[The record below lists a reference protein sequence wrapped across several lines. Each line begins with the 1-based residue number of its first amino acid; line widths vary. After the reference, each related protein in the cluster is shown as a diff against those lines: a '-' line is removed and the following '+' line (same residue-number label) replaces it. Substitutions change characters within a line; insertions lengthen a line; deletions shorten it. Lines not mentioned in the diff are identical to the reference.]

1 VKREI
6 ITTADGSMSI
16 RIPEMDENY
25 HSSHGALQEAKHVFI
40 EHGLRAILEKKNIRI
55 FEMGFGT
62 GLNALLSAQEA
73 IHLKKHIHYT
83 GIEAFPVSVDMALSM
98 NYEKFVAADV
108 EAVFPALH
116 LTEWGIAQHISP
128 FFTLEKIQQKIEDYL
143 PKAASIDLV
152 YFDAFGPSAQADMWN
167 VNVLEKMVDLLVPGG
182 LFVTYCAKGQLK
194 RDLKS
199 LGFTVESLPGPPGKR
214 EMTRAWKDK

>member
-1 VKREI
+1 
-6 ITTADGSMSI
+6 MSI
-16 RIPEMDENY
+16 RLPELDENY

-40 EHGLRAILEKKNIRI
+40 EHGLRAIPKKNTIRI

-73 IHLKKHIHYT
+73 IHLKKHIHYI
-83 GIEAFPVSVDMALSM
+83 GIEAFPVPTEMALSM
-98 NYEKFVAADV
+98 NYEKFVSADI
-108 EAVFPALH
+108 EAVFSALH
-116 LTEWGIAQHISP
+116 LTEWESRQHISP
-128 FFTLEKIQQKIEDYL
+128 FFTIEKIQQKIEDYS
-143 PKAASIDLV
+143 PKLTSVDLV
-152 YFDAFGPSAQADMWN
+152 YFDAFGPRAQAEMWDL
-167 VNVLEKMVDLLVPGG
+167 NVLAKMADILVPGG

-214 EMTRAWKDK
+214 EMTRAWKGK